1 MRKTLRIFERS
12 NQSLTIGF
20 VIALIPVVPYIIG
33 LITLER
39 FSYFTFGGSQDQ
51 TSYIARAHAFWLG
64 LNPGLLSGAP
74 EGPDSGQINNVD
86 KIFSIFGLIFRQ
98 QEAVFPFVFFAIF
111 LLSILALLY
120 CLRTFNNA
128 LPTHISSYLGVAVS
142 FLVLPQLIQNRSI
155 SIPITLSAYR
165 WPFPMVHFC
174 LVLLT
179 LSIIL
184 IKPKRPVLILSLLIG
199 ISFYTYFYA
208 WQIILALVAS
218 SAVFNLGFGNRDKVK
233 ELLKSI
239 LIGCLIGLPAVRT
252 LFLSRVNL
260 QEKDRIF
267 FENINNVSYTH
278 KPHFTLTMMVLLV
291 LTIYF
296 SIKGGES
303 KEFHLAFV
311 SFLTSVLVYNQQI
324 FTGII
329 VQPGHYHWYFI
340 QPISYLL
347 FFICL
352 RVMFHSLHA
361 YKLFS
366 SLMVITLLSVQFF
379 SLNESI
385 QSVRSISNYSKSSK
399 NEPDSNLKYITFESP
414 ISDYLVVNSKLIP
427 VFNSDYG
434 PLYPPAFEK
443 TLDSLLVYSYMK
455 VKNPTVKNVVNYALS
470 CAESENSI
478 CAWRRNLQGTVLQL
492 ENLESQSLEDLFTV
506 RLDNNPNLFYQTYLQ
521 VNNIGYFFTS
531 APARQINIERLHLN
545 SKRFT
550 YTSGVYYY
558 AVEGIEL

>member
-1 MRKTLRIFERS
+1 LGISERS
-12 NQSLTIGF
+12 NQSLIIGF
-20 VIALIPVVPYIIG
+20 VIALIPVIPYITV

-51 TSYIARAHAFWLG
+51 TSYVARAHAFWLG

-98 QEAVFPFVFFAIF
+98 QEAVFPFAFFAIYLF
-111 LLSILALLY
+111 SILALLY
-120 CLRTFNNA
+120 CLRIFNSS
-128 LPTHISSYLGVAVS
+128 LPTQISSYLGVAVS

-155 SIPITLSAYR
+155 SFPITLSAYR

-179 LSIIL
+179 LTFIL

-199 ISFYTYFYA
+199 ISFYTYFYS

-218 SAVFNLGFGNRDKVK
+218 SALFNLGFGNLDKVK

-239 LIGCLIGLPAVRT
+239 LIGCLLGLPAVRS

-260 QEKDRIF
+260 QDNDRIF
-267 FENINNVSYTH
+267 FETINNVAYTH

-291 LTIYF
+291 FTIYF
-296 SIKGGES
+296 WIKGGES
-303 KEFHLAFV
+303 KEFHLSFV
-311 SFLTSVLVYNQQI
+311 SFLTSVLIYNQQI
-324 FTGII
+324 FTGIV

-340 QPISYLL
+340 QPISYLI
-347 FFICL
+347 FFIWL
-352 RVMFHSLHA
+352 RVMFRSLHA
-361 YKLFS
+361 YKMFC
-366 SLMVITLLSVQFF
+366 SLGAILLMSVQFI

-385 QSVRSISNYSKSSK
+385 QSVRTISIGSNSIK
-399 NEPDSNLKYITFESP
+399 NELNPNFKYITFESP

-434 PLYPPAFEK
+434 PLYTPAFEK
-443 TLDSLLVYSYMK
+443 TTDSLLIYSYMK
-455 VKNPTVKNVVNYALS
+455 VQNPTVKNIVNYALS

-478 CAWRRNLQGTVLQL
+478 CGWRRNLQATLLQR
-492 ENLESQSLEDLFTV
+492 ENLESQSLQDLLTV
-506 RLDNNPNLFYQTYLQ
+506 RVSNNPNLFYKTYLQ
-521 VNNIGYFFTS
+521 ENNIGYFFTS
-531 APARQINIERLHLN
+531 APATQIDVERLHLK

-558 AVEGIEL
+558 SVRGIES

>member
-1 MRKTLRIFERS
+1 MRKSLGISERS
-12 NQSLTIGF
+12 NQSLIIGF
-20 VIALIPVVPYIIG
+20 VIALIPVIPYITV

-51 TSYIARAHAFWLG
+51 TSYVARAHAFWLG

-98 QEAVFPFVFFAIF
+98 QEAVFPFVFFAIYLF
-111 LLSILALLY
+111 SILALLY
-120 CLRTFNNA
+120 CLRTFNSS
-128 LPTHISSYLGVAVS
+128 LPTQISSYLGVAVS

-155 SIPITLSAYR
+155 SFPITLSAYR

-179 LSIIL
+179 LTFIL

-199 ISFYTYFYA
+199 ISFYTYFYS

-218 SAVFNLGFGNRDKVK
+218 SALFNLGFGNLDKVK

-239 LIGCLIGLPAVRT
+239 LIGCLLGLPAVRS

-260 QEKDRIF
+260 QDNDRIF
-267 FENINNVSYTH
+267 FETINNVAYTH

-291 LTIYF
+291 FTIYF
-296 SIKGGES
+296 WIKGGES
-303 KEFHLAFV
+303 KEFHLSFV
-311 SFLTSVLVYNQQI
+311 SFLTSVLIYNQQI
-324 FTGII
+324 FTGIV

-340 QPISYLL
+340 QPISYLI
-347 FFICL
+347 FYICL
-352 RVMFHSLHA
+352 RVIFRSLHA
-361 YKLFS
+361 YKMFC
-366 SLMVITLLSVQFF
+366 SLGAILLLSVQFI

-385 QSVRSISNYSKSSK
+385 QSVRTISINSKSSK
-399 NEPDSNLKYITFESP
+399 NEPNPYFKYITFESP

-434 PLYPPAFEK
+434 PLYTPAFEK
-443 TLDSLLVYSYMK
+443 TIDSLLIYSYMK
-455 VKNPTVKNVVNYALS
+455 VQNPTVKNVVNYALS

-478 CAWRRNLQGTVLQL
+478 CGWRRNLEDTLLQR
-492 ENLESQSLEDLFTV
+492 ENLENQSLQDLLTV
-506 RLDNNPNLFYQTYLQ
+506 RLSINPNLFYKTYLLE
-521 VNNIGYFFTS
+521 NNIGYFFTS
-531 APARQINIERLHLN
+531 APATLIDVERLHLK

-558 AVEGIEL
+558 SVRGIES

>member
-1 MRKTLRIFERS
+1 VRKSLGISERS
-12 NQSLTIGF
+12 NQSLIIGF
-20 VIALIPVVPYIIG
+20 VIALIPVIPYITV

-98 QEAVFPFVFFAIF
+98 QEAVFPFVFFAIYLF
-111 LLSILALLY
+111 SILALLY
-120 CLRTFNNA
+120 CLRTFNSS
-128 LPTHISSYLGVAVS
+128 LPTQISSYLGVAVS

-155 SIPITLSAYR
+155 SLPITLSAYR

-179 LSIIL
+179 LTFIL
-184 IKPKRPVLILSLLIG
+184 IKSKRPVFILSLLIG
-199 ISFYTYFYA
+199 ISFYTYFYS

-218 SAVFNLGFGNRDKVK
+218 SALFNLGFGNLDKVK

-239 LIGCLIGLPAVRT
+239 LIGCLLGLPAVRS

-260 QEKDRIF
+260 QDNDRLF
-267 FENINNVSYTH
+267 FESINNVAYTY

-291 LTIYF
+291 FTIYF
-296 SIKGGES
+296 WIKGGES
-303 KEFHLAFV
+303 KEFHLSFV
-311 SFLTSVLVYNQQI
+311 SFLTSVLIYNQQI
-324 FTGII
+324 FTGIV

-340 QPISYLL
+340 QPISYLI
-347 FFICL
+347 FFIWL
-352 RVMFHSLHA
+352 RVMFRSLHA
-361 YKLFS
+361 YKMFC
-366 SLMVITLLSVQFF
+366 SLGAILLLSVQFI

-385 QSVRSISNYSKSSK
+385 QSVRTISINSNSIK
-399 NEPDSNLKYITFESP
+399 NELNPNFKYITFESP

-434 PLYPPAFEK
+434 PLYTPAFEK
-443 TLDSLLVYSYMK
+443 TTDSLLIYSYMK
-455 VKNPTVKNVVNYALS
+455 VQNPTVKNIVNYALS

-478 CAWRRNLQGTVLQL
+478 CAWRRNLQATLLQR
-492 ENLESQSLEDLFTV
+492 ENLESQSLQDLLTV
-506 RLDNNPNLFYQTYLQ
+506 RVSNNPNLFYKTYLQ
-521 VNNIGYFFTS
+521 ENNIGYFFTS
-531 APARQINIERLHLN
+531 APATQIDVERLHLK

-558 AVEGIEL
+558 SVRGIES